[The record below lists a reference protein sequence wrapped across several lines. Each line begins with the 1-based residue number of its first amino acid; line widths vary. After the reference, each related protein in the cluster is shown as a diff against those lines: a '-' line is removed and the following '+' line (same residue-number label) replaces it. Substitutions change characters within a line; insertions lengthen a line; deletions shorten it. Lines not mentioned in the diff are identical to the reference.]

1 MRQDLRIIMEQ
12 SEPERYCIDRFVGTM
27 REFKLY
33 LVVQR
38 ELLKAGVI
46 A

>member
-1 MRQDLRIIMEQ
+1 MQLQLSIILEQ
-12 SEPERYCIDRFVGTM
+12 SEPDRFGIDSFVGTM

>member
-1 MRQDLRIIMEQ
+1 MNLSLELVLEE
-12 SEPERYCIDRFVGTM
+12 SERYCIDRFVGTM

-33 LVVQR
+33 LVAQR